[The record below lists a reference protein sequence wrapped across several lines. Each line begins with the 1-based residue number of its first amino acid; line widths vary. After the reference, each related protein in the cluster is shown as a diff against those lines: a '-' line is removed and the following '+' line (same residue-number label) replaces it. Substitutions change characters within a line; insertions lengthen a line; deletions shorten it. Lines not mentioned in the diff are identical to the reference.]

1 MTASEKSCR
10 PRGILNTASREYPSA
25 WSQADE
31 FRAGRGD
38 DLPAV
43 VRPVR

>member
-1 MTASEKSCR
+1 MAIETSCR
-10 PRGILNTASREYPSA
+10 PRDHLNTASRDYPSA